1 MPGHALDN
9 TYDVVVIGYGFAG
22 AVAAIEASDAG
33 ASVLLL
39 EKMQDPGGISICAG
53 GGLRVAKR
61 FDEAYAYLRATNA
74 GTTPDDVLEVIARG
88 MTTLPEYFEGLAR
101 VSDAKL
107 SLRDRESNYPLEG
120 YRTFQF
126 LDVESV
132 PGFDAARD
140 YPHARALRSG
150 PNVFKVLEDNV
161 KKRRIEVRLGT
172 AARRLTRNSANEV
185 TGVLVD
191 GASGEHAIKARRGV
205 VLACGGFEADH
216 AMQSQY
222 WQF

>member
-1 MPGHALDN
+1 MDT

-53 GGLRVAKR
+53 GGLRVAKS
-61 FDEAYAYLRATNA
+61 FEQAYAYLRATNA

-101 VSDAKL
+101 ASDAKL
-107 SLRDRESNYPLEG
+107 AVRDRESNYPLTG

-126 LDVESV
+126 LDVDSV
-132 PGFDAARD
+132 PGFEAARE
-140 YPHARALRSG
+140 YPHARALRNG

-161 KKRRIEVRLGT
+161 RKRPIDVRLAT
-172 AARRLTRNSANEV
+172 PARRLTRNSAHEV
-185 TGVLVD
+185 TGVAID
-191 GASGEHAIKARRGV
+191 GASGPRTVKARRGV
-205 VLACGGFEADH
+205 VLACGGFEADA
-216 AMQSQY
+216 AMQKQ
-222 WQF
+222 